1 MAIPLIPWEPHVF
14 PIEIQQEL
22 NRRAINRGLKFVNT
36 ATAKWEEQND
46 DWSTYRGPMTSWV
59 RACSN
64 GQGIQHKNSSEDKP
78 GFVFYGGKDFYTG
91 YGFNNGGKGYEANDS
106 IIGYTPLGIPHVI
119 HNAGISNYPI
129 HVPPPE
135 IEKISANI
143 QKEYLRRVS
152 LEWVCFSSAQLEYMT
167 PYFLVPGISVIVE
180 WGWNHFNPLSLLD
193 LTSDAKLKKIFNNPY
208 PLYTDNVLKSRGN
221 YEVLFG
227 IVTNFEWS
235 IDGNKIRCRTEITSK
250 DRIWAGQMITANM
263 IQEDAAETTNTRQ
276 ADSSTKPNLPVID
289 SLRKFVDSYID
300 KFSGFVGRP
309 GQTEGQVFVQVAQSA
324 ISGQPQTTTIER
336 KVTVPATA
344 TMEEPGVRI
353 PSFAN
358 LPTTKIIKEEVPIS
372 FSELRN
378 NPLKAFIDFMV
389 TTHPDN
395 YQEYLFGVFE
405 GRKFGPNV
413 PPPPTYS
420 RAAIQGV
427 TAIDSTTSN
436 SVLDFDSRSQHKYLW
451 LNMGLIVEI
460 INYHANLLRGM
471 DDQPM
476 FRVDIEDCVISG
488 HPNLI
493 STDGD
498 VLLIPNAMSPKYF
511 SGVFGRPAENGDEYD
526 KLMNPSSVPLGKHVN
541 KKDLDPDNLSPDIQW
556 ADYRIQKIIYPLS
569 GVAHRDDISSLINS
583 NRIVYKPK
591 KSTTRFEFPLAVDVK
606 DNTDKTERTY
616 KALFTGYLKNLYIS
630 AEAFKKIIHG
640 DGVKSFPDVYN
651 ALFDVINT
659 AAANFW
665 DLRLVG
671 SSGRESTEKLAT
683 MKIIDTHF
691 TQYTSND
698 GQIYTFDYYGADSLF
713 HSINFRPT
721 LSNAQAIRTI
731 YAATNQPVGKP
742 KPVVL
747 SDKNELLDYHFYDRL
762 FLSESKPTPTKEQSQ
777 LVSDSYQRSM
787 KTLQGI
793 RPPDGAF
800 QMTQDGIIY
809 RIAIPKANADIL
821 SLLLDDEDKGHNPR
835 YTGIMPGIQA
845 EFTLQGI
852 AGIRTFGLFRVR
864 GLPEP
869 YSEKNIVFRIINVTD
884 TIQNGNWMTTIIAG
898 VIPLTGY
905 FRSVL
910 HPSDKLQVPGQTPP
924 RSNPSN
930 PPTPPDQSFV

>member
-1 MAIPLIPWEPHVF
+1 MAISLIPWEPHVF

-36 ATAKWEEQND
+36 ATAKWEAQND
-46 DWSTYRGPMTSWV
+46 DWSTYRGPMTSWIRV
-59 RACSN
+59 CSN
-64 GQGIQHKNSSEDKP
+64 GYGVQHKNTSDDKP
-78 GFVFYGGKDFYTG
+78 GFIFYGGKDFYTG

-143 QKEYLRRVS
+143 QREYLRRVS

-193 LTSDAKLKKIFNNPY
+193 LTNDSGLKKSFNNPY
-208 PLYTDNVLKSRGN
+208 PLYTNNVLKSRGN

-263 IQEDAAETTNTRQ
+263 IQEDPAETAGIRRVG
-276 ADSSTKPNLPVID
+276 STVKPNLPVID
-289 SLRKFVDSYID
+289 SLRTFVDSYID
-300 KFSGFVGRP
+300 KFRGFVGRP

-353 PSFAN
+353 PAFAN
-358 LPTTKIIKEEVPIS
+358 LTTTKTITEEVPVN
-372 FSELRN
+372 FSALRN
-378 NPLKAFIDFMV
+378 NPLKAFIEFMV
-389 TTHPDN
+389 ATHPDN

-405 GRKFGPNV
+405 GRSFSPRKVEYAQGTFGKV
-413 PPPPTYS
+413 PI
-420 RAAIQGV
+420 AENKV
-427 TAIDSTTSN
+427 N
-436 SVLDFDSRSQHKYLW
+436 SDFDFDARSQHKYLW

-460 INYHANLLRGM
+460 INYHANLLKGM

-498 VLLIPNAMSPKYF
+498 VLLIPNALAPKYF
-511 SGVFGRPAENGDEYD
+511 AGIFGTLNLSSESDSEYY
-526 KLMNPSSVPLGKHVN
+526 KLMTPSSVPPGNHILKENLDSN
-541 KKDLDPDNLSPDIQW
+541 KTEPDRQW
-556 ADYRIQKIIYPLS
+556 ADYRIQKIIYPL
-569 GVAHRDDISSLINS
+569 GDVAHRDDISVLINA
-583 NRIVYKPK
+583 NRIAYKPK

-630 AEAFKKIIHG
+630 AEVFKKIIHG

-809 RIAIPKANADIL
+809 RIAIPKANADTL

-835 YTGIMPGIQA
+835 YTGVMPGIQA

-852 AGIRTFGLFRVR
+852 SGIRTFGLFRVR
-864 GLPEP
+864 GFPEP
-869 YSEKNIVFRIINVTD
+869 YSENNVIFRIINVTD

-910 HPSDKLQVPGQTPP
+910 HPQDKVQVFGQ
-924 RSNPSN
+924 NPS
-930 PPTPPDQSFV
+930 T